1 MPRQLISSGT
11 AWEKQFG
18 YSRAVKVGNLV
29 FVAGTT
35 AVNET
40 GDVVGRND
48 VYQQAIFIYRK
59 IERAL
64 HEAGASMQNVVR
76 IRTFITDMSRSSEAL
91 KAQGEIFSE
100 IRPAATI
107 VETRALINS
116 ELLLEIEAD
125 AVIE

>member
-1 MPRQLISSGT
+1 MARQLISSGT
-11 AWEKQFG
+11 VWEKKFG

-35 AVNET
+35 AANEN
-40 GDVVGRND
+40 GEVVGKND
-48 VYQQAIFIYRK
+48 VYQQAIFIYKK
-59 IERAL
+59 IEKAL
-64 HEAGASMQNVVR
+64 QEAGASMQNVVR
-76 IRTFITDMSRSSEAL
+76 IRTFITDMSRSNEAL

-107 VETRALINS
+107 VETTALINPD
-116 ELLLEIEAD
+116 LLLEIEAD

>member
-1 MPRQLISSGT
+1 MSRQLISSGT
-11 AWEKQFG
+11 VWEKKFG

-35 AVNET
+35 AANEN
-40 GDVVGRND
+40 GEVVGKDD
-48 VYQQAIFIYRK
+48 VYQQAIFIYKK
-59 IERAL
+59 IEKAL
-64 HEAGASMQNVVR
+64 QEAGASMQNVVR
-76 IRTFITDMSRSSEAL
+76 IRTFITDMKRSSEVL

-107 VETRALINS
+107 VETTALINPD
-116 ELLLEIEAD
+116 LLLEIEAD

>member
-11 AWEKQFG
+11 VWEKKFG

-35 AVNET
+35 AANEN
-40 GDVVGRND
+40 GEVVGKDD
-48 VYQQAIFIYRK
+48 VYQQAIFIYQK
-59 IERAL
+59 IEKAL
-64 HEAGASMQNVVR
+64 QEAGASMQNVVR
-76 IRTFITDMSRSSEAL
+76 IRTFITDMKRSSEAL
-91 KAQGEIFSE
+91 KVQGEIFSE

-107 VETRALINS
+107 VETTALINPD
-116 ELLLEIEAD
+116 LLLEIEAD